1 MLKTIEEINA
11 KLVYLLLIAAALLGF
26 ALAFLVVADVIGRSF
41 FNHPVQGTPEIV
53 SMSIVIIAFLLA
65 SYAVQSRSMIY
76 TDVLVGQFGW
86 RGPVLTNLT
95 SGLLGGVFFLLIT
108 WGTWDPLLH
117 AISSGEYEGE
127 GALRVPT
134 WPARVA
140 VLAGSAL
147 VTVNYF
153 AQALGALII
162 LVRNVPPDEPAAQ
175 QAQLL

>member
-1 MLKTIEEINA
+1 MLETIGAINA
-11 KLVYLLLIAAALLGF
+11 RLVYLLLAAAAALGF
-26 ALAFLVVADVIGRSF
+26 ALAYLVVADVIGRSF

-53 SMSIVIIAFLLA
+53 SMSIVIICFLLA
-65 SYAVQSRSMIY
+65 GYAVQSRSMIY

-86 RGPVLTNLT
+86 RGPIITTLT
-95 SGLLGGVFFLLIT
+95 SGILGGAFFGLLM

-117 AISSGEYEGE
+117 AIASGEYEGE

-140 VLAGSAL
+140 VLAGSTL
-147 VTVNYF
+147 VMLNYF
-153 AQALGALII
+153 AQAIGAAIT
-162 LVRNVPPDEPAAQ
+162 LVRNVPPEGPAPQ